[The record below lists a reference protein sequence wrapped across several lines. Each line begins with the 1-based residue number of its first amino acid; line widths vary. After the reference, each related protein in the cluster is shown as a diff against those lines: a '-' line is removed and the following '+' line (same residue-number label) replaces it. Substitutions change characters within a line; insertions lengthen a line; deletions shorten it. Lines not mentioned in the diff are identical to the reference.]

1 MIKTSSF
8 KLPRIGITF
17 DKEEPSETGYSK
29 FPWYALRLN
38 YVNSVIKAGGIPIIL
53 PHEVS
58 LIQEYSNI
66 IDGLIVT
73 GGNFDIDPK
82 LYGDQSKY
90 GNINFKLERTN
101 FEIQITSES
110 LERNLPVL
118 GICGGQQLL
127 NVVLGGSLIQHIPDA
142 FDTII
147 QHEQENPRNEPSHII
162 IIERNTL
169 LHEIVGVDQMHVNS
183 AHHQAVRQVP
193 SSVIINANAT
203 DGIIEGIESPKHKF
217 CLGVQWHPEF
227 EIDPGD
233 TLIFSALINA
243 AR

>member
-1 MIKTSSF
+1 MIKTSNF

-90 GNINFKLERTN
+90 ENIRSNGTKK
-101 FEIQITSES
+101 S
-110 LERNLPVL
+110 LY
-118 GICGGQQLL
+118 GIK
-127 NVVLGGSLIQHIPDA
+127 SLV
-142 FDTII
+142 
-147 QHEQENPRNEPSHII
+147 
-162 IIERNTL
+162 TL
-169 LHEIVGVDQMHVNS
+169 
-183 AHHQAVRQVP
+183 
-193 SSVIINANAT
+193 AN
-203 DGIIEGIESPKHKF
+203 I
-217 CLGVQWHPEF
+217 
-227 EIDPGD
+227 IDPGALKGKKGSLLRD
-233 TLIFSALINA
+233 VSQLFERPPSTISSKARKPIYFEGHVASGHLEWEGGRLRLTSAGLMVADSIIVDLL
-243 AR
+243 